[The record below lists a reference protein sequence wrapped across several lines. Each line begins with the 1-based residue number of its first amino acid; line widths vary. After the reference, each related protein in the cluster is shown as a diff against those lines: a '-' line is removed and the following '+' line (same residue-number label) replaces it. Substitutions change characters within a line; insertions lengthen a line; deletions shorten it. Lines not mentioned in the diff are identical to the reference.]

1 MTVIP
6 PNKAD
11 MISFFASRLP
21 VWTENAAQIGLSQ
34 QAVGQLSALLNNAQS
49 LLAEQAARDAEKR
62 AATAASNQAA
72 DALRAAGAG
81 DLATIKAFAKST
93 NNPAVYTLAQ
103 IPAPAAPT
111 PAAPPTMPYDL
122 VADIDNNGD
131 VVLTFKSD
139 NAQSHTGVFF
149 VVRRKLAGQSAF
161 TLVGTSGVKS
171 FTDKA
176 IPQGTTSAVYNI
188 TAKRGDL
195 SSPTSEN
202 IYVPFASSNS
212 SQQDDATAG
221 SIQPEGQKGEVA

>member
-11 MISFFASRLP
+11 MINFFASRVP
-21 VWTENAAQIGLSQ
+21 VWAENAAQIGLSA
-34 QAVGQLSALLNNAQS
+34 QAVGQLSALLSDAQAK
-49 LLAEQAARDAEKR
+49 LAEQAAKDAEKQ
-62 AATAASNQAA
+62 AATAASNLAA

-93 NNPAVYTLAQ
+93 NNPGVYTLAQ

-111 PAAPPTMPYDL
+111 PAAPPSMPYDL
-122 VADIDNNGD
+122 EANINNVGD
-131 VVLTFKSD
+131 VVLSFKSD

-161 TLVGTSGVKS
+161 SLVGTSGTKS

-176 IPQGTTSAVYNI
+176 IPQGTTGAIYNV
-188 TAKRGDL
+188 TAKRGEL
-195 SSPTSEN
+195 VSPTSEN
-202 IYVPFASSNS
+202 IYVPFASSNNA
-212 SQQDDATAG
+212 QQEPDTAG
-221 SIQPEGQKGEVA
+221 SIEPQGQKGEVA